1 MITVIKPGLHDTIQD
16 VGRYGYQKFG
26 VVAGGVMDPFSH
38 LVANLLVG
46 NEETA
51 ASLEMTLV
59 GPRLLFEEDTVVA
72 ICGGDLAPMIAGLPV
87 PMWRPVFIR
96 KGSELRFRSGEGW
109 KQGIFGSRWRIRCTG
124 CVGKPVNVCEGEVGR
139 VRRKGA

>member
-1 MITVIKPGLHDTIQD
+1 
-16 VGRYGYQKFG
+16 
-26 VVAGGVMDPFSH
+26 MDPFSH
-38 LVANLLVG
+38 RVANLLVG

-72 ICGGDLAPMIAGLPV
+72 ICGGDLAPMIAGLSV

-96 KGSELRFRSGEGW
+96 KGSELRLER
-109 KQGIFGSRWRIRCTG
+109 RRR
-124 CVGKPVNVCEGEVGR
+124 EVGR
-139 VRRKGA
+139 IWRLQAGSMYRLY

>member
-38 LVANLLVG
+38 RVANLLVG

-59 GPRLLFEEDTVVA
+59 GPRLLFKEDTVVA

-96 KGSELRFRSGEGW
+96 KGSELRFGAARA
-109 KQGIFGSRWRIRCTG
+109 GSRAYLAVAG
-124 CVGKPVNVCEGEVGR
+124 GFDVPVV
-139 VRRKGA
+139 